1 VHNFNNGFFMQN
13 IRGKIWLVITLLL
26 AAMAVSTVIWL
37 RGGFSVGG
45 SSKDAIAYCGTI
57 SFADTLKGNS
67 LKGYQ
72 VFKANC
78 AACHMMEKEATGPA
92 LMGAAD
98 WQPYKGFMKQLLI
111 DPKKALTSCNY
122 GQALYIK
129 YPIHHTSFKNT
140 LTKQEI
146 EDVVFMLEVYGK
158 P

>member
-1 VHNFNNGFFMQN
+1 MQN
-13 IRGKIWLVITLLL
+13 IRRKIRLVITLLL

-37 RGGFSVGG
+37 RGGFAIGD
-45 SSKDAIAYCGTI
+45 SSKDGIAFCGTV
-57 SFADTLKGNS
+57 SVADRVTGNNI
-67 LKGYQ
+67 KGYE

-78 AACHMMEKEATGPA
+78 ASCHSMEKEATGPA

-98 WQPYKGFMKQLLI
+98 RQPYKGFIKQLLI

-129 YPIHHTSFKNT
+129 YPVHHTSFKNT